1 MFDRL
6 AYYWRHPAV
15 DSKLETGYVHLLPHL
30 FLTLVLGLDHSLLIG
45 RNYTNAFTG
54 QRSGVGRHRDA
65 RAKQWD
71 EKLELVAGNTD

>member
-30 FLTLVLGLDHSLLIG
+30 FLTRVIDCTAYLFIG
-45 RNYTNAFTG
+45 RKHTNTFTG
-54 QRSGVGRHRDA
+54 QRSAVGWHVDG
-65 RAKQWD
+65 RANQWND
-71 EKLELVAGNTD
+71 KLKLVTGNSY